1 MSLLAKSAFL
11 VRAAHPTRFFVADL
25 IVRGA
30 NVVTPDGIDQLEI
43 AIENGTILELAPT
56 VTSKAKEEINAEGL
70 HIFPGLIDVH
80 VHFNEPGRTE
90 WEGIKT
96 GSSAFAAGGG
106 TLYVDMPLNSS
117 PPVLNKESFLAKKQA
132 AEASS
137 LTDFALWGGLTPDNL
152 EHLEDLADLGVIG
165 FKAFMSNSGI
175 DDFKAVDDLTLY
187 EGMKKAAE
195 LGLPVAVHAESEAIT
210 SALTKR
216 IRDRGGKSVKDYLQS
231 RPVIA
236 ELEAIS
242 RALLFAKETS
252 CDLHIVHVSS
262 RGGVAL
268 VTEARNRGIS
278 VTCET
283 CPHYLHLTEDD
294 VEKLGAVAKCAPPLR
309 SNEER
314 LELWQSVVRGEVDL
328 IASDHSPSSPDLK
341 ERDDFFAVWGGIS
354 GVQSTLQILLT
365 HSAEQQLSLQHIAA
379 LTATNPAERFRLAN
393 KGKIQEGYDADLT
406 LVNLTL
412 SETLTKEKLFYRHK
426 QSPYVGQT
434 FKGVIKQTLLR
445 GQTVFKDGNIVANP
459 LGRFIKV
466 HHEIVELSFL
476 DQKVK

>member
-1 MSLLAKSAFL
+1 MYGT
-11 VRAAHPTRFFVADL
+11 HPTRSFVIDL
-25 IVRGA
+25 IIRGGT
-30 NVVTPDGIDQLEI
+30 VVSNHAIKQLDI
-43 AIENGTILELAPT
+43 AVENGQIVETAETIQST
-56 VTSKAKEEINAEGL
+56 TKEEINAEGL

-80 VHFNEPGRTE
+80 VHFNEPGRTK
-90 WEGIKT
+90 WEGVAT
-96 GSSAFAAGGG
+96 GSSALAAGGG

-117 PPVLNKESFLAKKQA
+117 PPVLDKKSFLAKKQA

-137 LTDFALWGGLTPDNL
+137 HTDFALWGGLTPENL
-152 EHLEDLADLGVIG
+152 EHLEDLAELGVIG

-175 DDFKAVDDLTLY
+175 EDFKAVDDLTLY
-187 EGMKKAAE
+187 QGMSKAAR

-210 SALTKR
+210 SALTKQ
-216 IRDRGGKSVKDYLQS
+216 IRDKGGKSVRDYLQS

-242 RALLFAKETS
+242 RAILFAKETG

-262 RGGVAL
+262 RGGVSL
-268 VTEARNRGIS
+268 ITEARERGIS

-283 CPHYLHLTEDD
+283 CPHYLHLTENDA
-294 VEKLGAVAKCAPPLR
+294 ETLGAVAKCAPPLR
-309 SNEER
+309 SSDER
-314 LELWQSVVRGEVDL
+314 QALWQAVLRGEIDL

-365 HSAEQQLSLQHIAA
+365 HYEKQGLPLQNIAA

-393 KGKIQEGYDADLT
+393 KGRLEPGYDADLAMVD
-406 LVNLTL
+406 LGS

-434 FKGVIKQTLLR
+434 FKGIMKQTLVR
-445 GQTVFKDGNIVANP
+445 GQTIFIDGEIVAEP
-459 LGRFIKV
+459 KGKFISI
-466 HHEIVELSFL
+466 H
-476 DQKVK
+476 

>member
-1 MSLLAKSAFL
+1 M
-11 VRAAHPTRFFVADL
+11 ADL

-30 NVVTPDGIDQLEI
+30 NVVTPDGVKRLEI

-70 HIFPGLIDVH
+70 HVFPGLIDVH

-117 PPVLNKESFLAKKQA
+117 PPVLNKESFLAKQQA

-137 LTDFALWGGLTPDNL
+137 HTDFALWGGLTPDNL
-152 EHLEDLADLGVIG
+152 ENLSDLAELGVIG

-175 DDFKAVDDLTLY
+175 EDFKAIDDLSLY
-187 EGMKKAAE
+187 EGMKKAAK

-210 SALTKR
+210 SALTKQ
-216 IRDRGGKSVKDYLQS
+216 IRDKGGKSIRDYLKS

-236 ELEAIS
+236 ELEAIN
-242 RALLFAKETS
+242 RAILFAKETS
-252 CDLHIVHVSS
+252 CDLHVVHVSS
-262 RGGVAL
+262 RRGVAL
-268 VTEARNRGIS
+268 VTEARKHGVR

-294 VEKLGAVAKCAPPLR
+294 LEKLGAVAKCAPPLR
-309 SNEER
+309 SDKER
-314 LELWQSVVRGEVDL
+314 LELWQSILRGEVDL

-341 ERDDFFAVWGGIS
+341 DRDNFFEVWGGIS
-354 GVQSTLQILLT
+354 GVQSSLQILLT
-365 HSAEQQLSLQHIAA
+365 HANEQGLSLQTIAA
-379 LTATNPAERFRLAN
+379 LTAQNSAERFRLAN
-393 KGKIQEGYDADLT
+393 KGRLEPGYDADLT
-406 LVNLTL
+406 LIDLDS
-412 SETLTKEKLFYRHK
+412 SETLTKEKIFYRHQ

-434 FKGVIKQTLLR
+434 FKGVIKQTLVR
-445 GQTVFKDGNIVANP
+445 GQTVFKDGKIVAKP
-459 LGRFIKV
+459 LGRFIKPRYK
-466 HHEIVELSFL
+466 HL
-476 DQKVK
+476 

>member
-1 MSLLAKSAFL
+1 MCGT
-11 VRAAHPTRFFVADL
+11 HPTRSFVIDL
-25 IVRGA
+25 IIRGG
-30 NVVTPDGIDQLEI
+30 NVITPDGAKQLDI
-43 AIENGTILELAPT
+43 TIEDGKILELSPT
-56 VTSKAKEEINAEGL
+56 ITSKAKEEINAEGL
-70 HIFPGLIDVH
+70 HIFPGLIDAH

-96 GSSAFAAGGG
+96 GSSALAAGGG

-132 AEASS
+132 AETSS
-137 LTDFALWGGLTPDNL
+137 YTDFALWGGLTPENL
-152 EHLEDLADLGVIG
+152 EYLEELAELGMIG

-175 DDFKAVDDLTLY
+175 EDFKAVDDLSLY
-187 EGMKKAAE
+187 QGMFKAAQ

-210 SALTKR
+210 SVLTKQ
-216 IRDRGGKSVKDYLQS
+216 IRNKGGRSIQHYLQS

-236 ELEAIS
+236 ELEAIN
-242 RALLFAKETS
+242 RAIFFAKETG

-262 RGGVAL
+262 SRGVSL
-268 VTEARNRGIS
+268 VTEARERGIR

-294 VEKLGAVAKCAPPLR
+294 VENLGAVAKCAPPLR
-309 SNEER
+309 NNDER
-314 LELWQSVVRGEVDL
+314 LALWQAILRGEVDL

-365 HSAEQQLSLQHIAA
+365 HHTEQGLPLQKIAA
-379 LTATNPAERFRLAN
+379 LTAKNPAERFKLAN
-393 KGKIQEGYDADLT
+393 KGRLEPGYDADLT
-406 LVNLTL
+406 LVDVGS
-412 SETLTKEKLFYRHK
+412 SETLTKEKLFYRHQ

-434 FKGVIKQTLLR
+434 FKGIIKQTLLR
-445 GQTVFKDGNIVANP
+445 GQIIFKDGEIVAEP
-459 LGRFIKV
+459 KGKFISI
-466 HHEIVELSFL
+466 H
-476 DQKVK
+476 

>member
-1 MSLLAKSAFL
+1 MYGT
-11 VRAAHPTRFFVADL
+11 HPTRSFVIDL
-25 IVRGA
+25 IIRGGT
-30 NVVTPDGIDQLEI
+30 VVSNHAIKQLDI
-43 AIENGTILELAPT
+43 AVENGQIVETAETIQST
-56 VTSKAKEEINAEGL
+56 TKEEINAEGL

-80 VHFNEPGRTE
+80 VHFNEPGRTK
-90 WEGIKT
+90 WEGVAT
-96 GSSAFAAGGG
+96 GSSALAAGGG

-117 PPVLNKESFLAKKQA
+117 PPVLDKKSFLAKKQA
-132 AEASS
+132 AETSS
-137 LTDFALWGGLTPDNL
+137 YTDFALWGGLTPDTLGNL
-152 EHLEDLADLGVIG
+152 EELAELGVIG

-175 DDFKAVDDLTLY
+175 EDFKAVDDLSLY
-187 EGMKKAAE
+187 QGMSKAAQ

-210 SALTKR
+210 SALTKQ
-216 IRDRGGKSVKDYLQS
+216 IRDKGSKSVRDYLQS

-242 RALLFAKETS
+242 HAILFAKETD

-262 RGGVAL
+262 AKGVAL
-268 VTEARNRGIS
+268 VTEARKRRIR

-283 CPHYLHLTEDD
+283 CPHYLHLTETD

-309 SNEER
+309 SDDER
-314 LELWQSVVRGEVDL
+314 LALWQAVSRGEVDL

-365 HSAEQQLSLQHIAA
+365 HYEKHGLSLEKIAA
-379 LTATNPAERFRLAN
+379 LTATNPAERFRLPN
-393 KGKIQEGYDADLT
+393 KGRLGPGYDADLA
-406 LVNLTL
+406 LVDLGS

-434 FKGVIKQTLLR
+434 FKGIIKQTLVR
-445 GQTVFKDGNIVANP
+445 GQTIFIDGEIVAEP
-459 LGRFIKV
+459 KGKFISI
-466 HHEIVELSFL
+466 H
-476 DQKVK
+476 